1 MEPITLEQR
10 YAEARQ
16 LLLAEFAARWTR
28 RKPLIMTLYRAII
41 LAVFVFA
48 GLEAPRLAGVLVLF
62 ALMTVLD
69 VVEALRMGRRP
80 ATELAVTI
88 STAVSLLLAG
98 AGCAFTGGYAS
109 LLLPGLLIAVV
120 IPPAAFGRRAPTW
133 ILFGALVALL
143 ALLLVLPLSIT
154 GRVLPAPWIQI
165 GLAASIS
172 IAVWVS
178 VTNIVTLTE
187 LSQRAA
193 MMAGQMRDQL
203 LAQHEGRARTL
214 ETMGA
219 KVAHEIKNPL
229 AAIAGLVQLL
239 LKGSHD
245 DKTRERLMVIESE
258 VQRTERVV
266 REYLAFSRPLDELR
280 ATDTDLGALVDDVL
294 ALLEARARRRS
305 VKLERRGARATA
317 KVDPARLREALL
329 NLVDNAIEASS
340 AGDRVSV
347 ELERKD
353 GTIAIAVHDEGEG
366 IPADLLPRVGTPY
379 FTTRESGTG
388 LGVVIARAAVQQHG
402 GSLSIESCC
411 GAGTCARIVLPEARA
426 A

>member
-133 ILFGALVALL
+133 ILFGELVALL

-347 ELERKD
+347 
-353 GTIAIAVHDEGEG
+353 
-366 IPADLLPRVGTPY
+366 
-379 FTTRESGTG
+379 
-388 LGVVIARAAVQQHG
+388 
-402 GSLSIESCC
+402 
-411 GAGTCARIVLPEARA
+411 
-426 A
+426 